1 MAKVTHIAKHCG
13 MHYQRTGINMISLT
27 NATVEYQEKTLSLPN
42 IRLHKGEILG
52 LNGVSGSGKSTL
64 AMLLAGFIKP
74 KTGELNV
81 PVYGKKTPNPV
92 QWVGQHPEL
101 AFNPKWHIL
110 KSLKE
115 SFQEHDVEPLL
126 QQFEIDKQWLTRLPT
141 ELSGGQLQRL
151 ALLRALTPSTQ
162 YLLCDEITA
171 QLDSITQQTI
181 WKQLL
186 ILQEK
191 RNLGL
196 LVISHEKHLLNSI
209 CKKIVTIN

>member
-1 MAKVTHIAKHCG
+1 M
-13 MHYQRTGINMISLT
+13 
-27 NATVEYQEKTLSLPN
+27 
-42 IRLHKGEILG
+42 
-52 LNGVSGSGKSTL
+52 
-64 AMLLAGFIKP
+64 
-74 KTGELNV
+74 
-81 PVYGKKTPNPV
+81 
-92 QWVGQHPEL
+92 
-101 AFNPKWHIL
+101 
-110 KSLKE
+110 
-115 SFQEHDVEPLL
+115 
-126 QQFEIDKQWLTRLPT
+126 PT

-196 LVISHEKHLLNSI
+196 LVISHEKYLLNSI

>member
-1 MAKVTHIAKHCG
+1 MHTVKHYG
-13 MHYQRTGINMISLT
+13 MPYPKTGIDMISLT
-27 NATVEYQEKTLSLPN
+27 NATVEYQEKALALPN
-42 IRLHKGEILG
+42 INLYKGERLG

-64 AMLLAGFIKP
+64 AMVLAGFIKP
-74 KTGELNV
+74 KMGELNV
-81 PVYGKKTPNPV
+81 PVYGKKAPNPV

-115 SFQEHDVEPLL
+115 SFQEHDFEHLL
-126 QQFEIDKQWLTRLPT
+126 CQFDIDKQWLSRFPI

-171 QLDSITQQTI
+171 QLDSITQQSI

-191 RNLGL
+191 RNIGL